1 MPDLIPVLKRN
12 EIDKLVS
19 EVAQKISS
27 DYQDRELI
35 LIAVLK
41 GAFMF
46 LSDLARRLTIPAEI
60 DFLRVASYGADSSS
74 SGKIQLIKEIELNIR
89 DKDVLV
95 IEDII
100 DTGLSMRFILDHLK
114 SFEPKTLKVCALIDK
129 HERREADITID
140 YACHTVE
147 KGFLV
152 GYGLE
157 VPRDSPHWNSRQE
170 NSQHGGKRRCN

>member
-1 MPDLIPVLKRN
+1 MPDLFPVLKRD
-12 EIDKLVS
+12 EIDKLVF

-41 GAFMF
+41 GAFIF

-60 DFLRVASYGADSSS
+60 DFLRVASDGADSSS

-100 DTGLSMRFILDHLK
+100 DTGLSIRFILDYLK
-114 SFEPKTLKVCALIDK
+114 SFKLNL
-129 HERREADITID
+129 
-140 YACHTVE
+140 
-147 KGFLV
+147 
-152 GYGLE
+152 
-157 VPRDSPHWNSRQE
+157 
-170 NSQHGGKRRCN
+170 

>member
-1 MPDLIPVLKRN
+1 MSDLVPVLKKD

-46 LSDLARRLTIPAEI
+46 LSDLARRLTIPAQI
-60 DFLRVASYGADSSS
+60 DFLRVASYGANSSS
-74 SGKIQLIKEIELNIR
+74 SGKIQFTKEIEVNIR

-114 SFEPKTLKVCALIDK
+114 SFEPKTLKSVC
-129 HERREADITID
+129 
-140 YACHTVE
+140 
-147 KGFLV
+147 
-152 GYGLE
+152 
-157 VPRDSPHWNSRQE
+157 
-170 NSQHGGKRRCN
+170 

>member
-1 MPDLIPVLKRN
+1 MPDLIPVLKKD

-27 DYQDRELI
+27 DYQDRELV

-46 LSDLARRLTIPAEI
+46 LSDLARRLTIPAQI
-60 DFLRVASYGADSSS
+60 DFLRVASYGVNSSS
-74 SGKIQLIKEIELNIR
+74 SGKIQFTKEIEVNIR
-89 DKDVLV
+89 DKDVLI

-114 SFEPKTLKVCALIDK
+114 SLEPKTLKVCVLIDK
-129 HERREADITID
+129 YERREADITID
-140 YACHTVE
+140 YGCHTLE

-152 GYGLE
+152 GYGLDYAEKYRNLPE
-157 VPRDSPHWNSRQE
+157 VYQLNL
-170 NSQHGGKRRCN
+170 

>member
-1 MPDLIPVLKRN
+1 MPDLIPVLKKD

-46 LSDLARRLTIPAEI
+46 LSDLARRLTIPAQI
-60 DFLRVASYGADSSS
+60 DFLRVASYGANSSS
-74 SGKIQLIKEIELNIR
+74 SGKIQFTKEIEVNIR

-114 SFEPKTLKVCALIDK
+114 SFEPKTLKVCVLIDK
-129 HERREADITID
+129 YERRGADITID
-140 YACHTVE
+140 YVCHTVQ

-152 GYGLE
+152 GYGLDYAEEYRNLPE
-157 VPRDSPHWNSRQE
+157 VYQLNL
-170 NSQHGGKRRCN
+170 

>member
-1 MPDLIPVLKRN
+1 MPDLIPVLKKD

-46 LSDLARRLTIPAEI
+46 LSDLARRLTIPAQI
-60 DFLRVASYGADSSS
+60 DFLRVASYGANSSS
-74 SGKIQLIKEIELNIR
+74 SGKIQFTKEIEVNIR

-114 SFEPKTLKVCALIDK
+114 SFEPKTLKVCVLIDK
-129 HERREADITID
+129 YERREADITID
-140 YACHTVE
+140 YVCHTVQ

-152 GYGLE
+152 GYGLDYAEEYRNLPE
-157 VPRDSPHWNSRQE
+157 VYQLNL
-170 NSQHGGKRRCN
+170 

>member
-1 MPDLIPVLKRN
+1 MPDLIPVLKKD

-27 DYQDRELI
+27 DYQDRELV

-46 LSDLARRLTIPAEI
+46 LSDLARRLTIPAQI
-60 DFLRVASYGADSSS
+60 DFLRVASYGVNSSS
-74 SGKIQLIKEIELNIR
+74 SGKIQFTKEIEVNIR
-89 DKDVLV
+89 DKDVLI

-114 SFEPKTLKVCALIDK
+114 SLEPKTLKVCVLIDK
-129 HERREADITID
+129 YERREADITID
-140 YACHTVE
+140 YGCHTVE

-152 GYGLE
+152 GYGLDYAEKYRNLPE
-157 VPRDSPHWNSRQE
+157 VYQLNL
-170 NSQHGGKRRCN
+170 